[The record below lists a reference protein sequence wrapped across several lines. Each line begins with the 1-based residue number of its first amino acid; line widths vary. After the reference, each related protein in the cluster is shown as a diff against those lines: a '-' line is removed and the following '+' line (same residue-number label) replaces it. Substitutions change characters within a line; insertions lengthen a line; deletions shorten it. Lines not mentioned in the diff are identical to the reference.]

1 MKDFAPNNEARKR
14 EWLMSRVTYF
24 IDDEE
29 KEEKEI
35 IINYDECKF
44 KVNGKCYNNF
54 RRFQKIR
61 KEMLFRGE
69 LHSFFTRTGGRK

>member
-1 MKDFAPNNEARKR
+1 
-14 EWLMSRVTYF
+14 MSRVTYF

-29 KEEKEI
+29 KEEKEV

-54 RRFQKIR
+54 RRLSKIR
-61 KEMLFRGE
+61 KEMLFRRG
-69 LHSFFTRTGGRK
+69 LHSFFTGTGGRK

>member
-1 MKDFAPNNEARKR
+1 
-14 EWLMSRVTYF
+14 MSRVTYF

-35 IINYDECKF
+35 IINYNECQF

-54 RRFQKIR
+54 RRF
-61 KEMLFRGE
+61 
-69 LHSFFTRTGGRK
+69 

>member
-1 MKDFAPNNEARKR
+1 MEDFAPK
-14 EWLMSRVTYF
+14 MSRVTYF

-35 IINYDECKF
+35 IIDYNECKY

-54 RRFQKIR
+54 GDYKRLGKRCYLGKDCTHFLCEQEEIND
-61 KEMLFRGE
+61 
-69 LHSFFTRTGGRK
+69 